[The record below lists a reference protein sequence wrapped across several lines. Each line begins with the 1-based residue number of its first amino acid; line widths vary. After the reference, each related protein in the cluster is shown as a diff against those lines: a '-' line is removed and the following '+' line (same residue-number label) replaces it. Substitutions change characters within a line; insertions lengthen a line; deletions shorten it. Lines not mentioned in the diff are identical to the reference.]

1 MENINGVIEVARTM
15 SVTGTGTVRVMGPLL
30 FTAVMTMILMALNVV
45 ALAAVVGQLRALRDA
60 VDPRAKWR
68 R

>member
-30 FTAVMTMILMALNVV
+30 FTAVMTMILTAFNTL
-45 ALAAVVGQLRALRDA
+45 ALAAIAGKLLAR
-60 VDPRAKWR
+60 K
-68 R
+68 

>member
-1 MENINGVIEVARTM
+1 
-15 SVTGTGTVRVMGPLL
+15 MGPLL